1 MGAKWSAPPL
11 AMDGPLKNTVPRLAP
26 DRQRDRQ
33 RMQKQKSTVHLLIMD
48 PSQNDA
54 ESLVSLLRNS
64 GRATRAHRVTS
75 EEDLDEAIRTGQW
88 DLFLARDSQADFIP
102 DDALATIR
110 RLDKD
115 IPFVLL
121 TEDEDSERSLGIM
134 KAGAQD
140 TAPLKETERLMLV
153 INRELT
159 NLEERRRRRVLE
171 SHLRESEQRCQLL
184 LESSKDAIAY
194 VNDGMHIYANQAYME
209 FLGYDDLDELMC
221 IPLLDTLAP
230 QSQDDLRKFMKGF
243 AETRED
249 GMKLNCVAR
258 RSDEQ
263 DINITMTVSAATY
276 DGEACI
282 QVVVQPEHN
291 DVELQEKIREISNQD
306 LLTGL
311 NNRQYLMERLTSAIA
326 TAGEKNETG
335 ALAYIGIDGFVTLK
349 NELGIAGTDLLLR
362 DFAAVLEEQTN
373 DTMTLARISDEAF
386 CILALPLEE
395 QAMADLAETIR
406 KTVDDHL
413 FDIQGRTAQV
423 TVSIGVAA
431 ITENAP
437 KAADLLGRAH
447 TAHSAVRD
455 LAGHENGNGVVTYNP
470 ADYETLDDANSMDA
484 ISKALEENRF
494 RLLFQPIIN
503 LRGEGEEHYEALVR
517 MLDKDD
523 KEVSPYD
530 FLPPAGPSD
539 MAIRIDRWVVLQTI
553 KQLSQHRSRGHDT
566 RLFLNVTAETLQ
578 DKTFSQWLSVAL
590 KAARLPGDS
599 LIFQMREGDAN
610 SYLKQAREFA
620 KTLHELHCKVAIS
633 QFGCALNP
641 FNNLKH
647 VDVDYVKIDGSF
659 TEEIQKNDEAKAR
672 VKEMVESLQKS
683 GKLTIIPRVEN
694 ASVLATLWQA
704 GVNYIQGYY
713 LQAPVPEMNYDFGDQ

>member
-1 MGAKWSAPPL
+1 
-11 AMDGPLKNTVPRLAP
+11 
-26 DRQRDRQ
+26 
-33 RMQKQKSTVHLLIMD
+33 MQKQKSTVHLLIMD

-54 ESLVSLLRNS
+54 ETLVSLLRNS

-75 EEDLDEAIRTGQW
+75 EEDLDEAIRTSQW
-88 DLFLARDSQADFIP
+88 DLFLARESQADFLP

-115 IPFVLL
+115 IPFILL
-121 TEDEDSERSLGIM
+121 TESDDRERSLAIL

-140 TAPLKETERLMLV
+140 TCPVDESERLML
-153 INRELT
+153 IIRRELA
-159 NLEERRRRRVLE
+159 NLDERRRRRVLD
-171 SHLRESEQRCQLL
+171 SHLREAEQRCQLL

-194 VNDGMHIYANQAYME
+194 VNDGMHVYANHAYME
-209 FLGYDDLDELMC
+209 FLGYDDLDEVMC

-230 QSQDDLRKFMKGF
+230 ESQDEFRKFMKAF
-243 AETRED
+243 SEARED
-249 GMKLNCVAR
+249 GMKLNAVAR
-258 RSDEQ
+258 RSDDQ

-276 DGEACI
+276 DGEACV
-282 QVVVQPEHN
+282 QVVIQPEHN
-291 DVELQEKIREISNQD
+291 DAELQEKIREISNQD

-311 NNRQYLMERLTSAIA
+311 YNRQYLMEQLTRAIA
-326 TAGEKNETG
+326 TAGEKDETG
-335 ALAYIGIDGFVTLK
+335 ALAYIGIDRFVSFR

-362 DFAAVLEEQTN
+362 DFAALLEKLTDAN
-373 DTMTLARISDEAF
+373 MVLARISDDAF
-386 CILALPLEE
+386 CVLCQPCEE
-395 QAMADLAETIR
+395 QAMAELCETIR
-406 KTVDDHL
+406 KSVDDHL
-413 FDIQGRTAQV
+413 FDIQGRSAQV

-437 KAADLLGRAH
+437 RAADLLGRTHIAH
-447 TAHSAVRD
+447 GAVRKQP
-455 LAGHENGNGVVTYNP
+455 GHEHGNGVVVYNP
-470 ADYETLDDANSMDA
+470 AEYETLDDSNSLDA
-484 ISKALEENRF
+484 IAKALEENRF

-517 MLDKDD
+517 MLDKDEN
-523 KEVSPYD
+523 EVSPYD

-539 MAIRIDRWVVLQTI
+539 MATRIDRWVVLQTI
-553 KQLSQHRSRGHDT
+553 KQLSQHRGRGHDT

-599 LIFQMREGDAN
+599 LIFQMREGDTT
-610 SYLKQAREFA
+610 SHLKQARDFS
-620 KTLHELHCKVAIS
+620 KSLHELHCKVALS

-641 FNNLKH
+641 FNTLKH
-647 VDVDYVKIDGSF
+647 VEVDYVKIDGSF
-659 TEEIQKNDEAKAR
+659 TEEIQKNEEAR
-672 VKEMVESLQKS
+672 ERIKEMIQSLQS
-683 GKLTIIPRVEN
+683 NGKLTIIPLVEN

>member
-1 MGAKWSAPPL
+1 
-11 AMDGPLKNTVPRLAP
+11 
-26 DRQRDRQ
+26 
-33 RMQKQKSTVHLLIMD
+33 MQKHKSTVHLLIMD

-88 DLFLARDSQADFIP
+88 DLFLARDAESDFIP
-102 DDALATIR
+102 DDALAIIR

-121 TEDEDSERSLGIM
+121 TETDDPDRALAAM

-140 TAPLKETERLMLV
+140 TVPARETERLMLV
-153 INRELT
+153 IRRELAS
-159 NLEERRRRRVLE
+159 LDERRRRRILE
-171 SHLRESEQRCQLL
+171 SHLREAEQRCQLL

-194 VNDGMHIYANQAYME
+194 VNDGMHIYANYAYMD

-230 QSQDDLRKFMKGF
+230 QSQDELRKFMKAF
-243 AETRED
+243 SETGED

-258 RSDEQ
+258 RSDDQ

-276 DGEACI
+276 DGEACV
-282 QVVVQPEHN
+282 QVVIQPERN

-311 NNRQYLMERLTSAIA
+311 YNRQHLMERLTSTIA

-335 ALAYIGIDGFVTLK
+335 ALAYIGIDRFATLK
-349 NELGIAGTDLLLR
+349 NELGIAVTDLLLR
-362 DFAAVLEEQTN
+362 DLAALLEKHTEE
-373 DTMTLARISDEAF
+373 DMVLARLSDDAF
-386 CILALPLEE
+386 CLLALPYEE
-395 QAMADLAETIR
+395 QSMARLAETIR
-406 KTVDDHL
+406 KAVEDHL
-413 FDIQGRTAQV
+413 FDIEGRSAQM

-437 KAADLLGRAH
+437 KAPDLLGRVH
-447 TAHSAVRD
+447 TAHAAVRKQP
-455 LAGHENGNGVVTYNP
+455 GHENGNGVVVYNP
-470 ADYETLDDANSMDA
+470 AEYEKLDDANSLDA
-484 ISKALEENRF
+484 ITKALEENRF

-517 MLDKDD
+517 MLDMDG

-539 MAIRIDRWVVLQTI
+539 MATRIDRWVVLQTI
-553 KQLSQHRSRGHDT
+553 KQLSHHRSRGHDT
-566 RLFLNVTAETLQ
+566 RLFLNVTSETLQ
-578 DKTFSQWLSVAL
+578 DRTFTQWLSVAL

-599 LIFQMREGDAN
+599 LIFQVREGDAN
-610 SYLKQAREFA
+610 SHLKQAREFA
-620 KTLHELHCKVAIS
+620 SSIRELHCKVSLS

-641 FNNLKH
+641 FNTLKH

-659 TEEIQKNDEAKAR
+659 TEEIQKNEEAKDQ
-672 VKEMVESLQKS
+672 VKEMVQSLQSS
-683 GKLTIIPRVEN
+683 GKLTIIPLVEN